1 MRFGVVTLFPD
12 LIGDAIAHGVL
23 SRGLERELIEVR
35 CEDPRAHATDVHRTV
50 DGRPFGGGPGMV
62 MTPAPLTGAIRAMRE
77 ALPEAPV
84 VGLSP
89 QGRVFDQGLARDWA
103 AHGSLVLVAGRYEG
117 IDERVVERELDEE
130 VSLGDFVLSGG
141 EFAALAIID
150 AVARLVPGVLG
161 DERSAMED
169 SFGSDGLLDCPH
181 WTRPE
186 TYEGRTVPA
195 VLLSGDH
202 ARIARWRREQ
212 ALART
217 RARRPELLE
226 RAALDAADRSFLK
239 HLEATERRPGSNGTT
254 DDSGRGKGT

>member
-1 MRFGVVTLFPD
+1 MRFGLVTLFPD
-12 LIGDAIAHGVL
+12 LVRDALSHGVL
-23 SRGLERELIEVR
+23 SRAIERGRIGID
-35 CEDPRAHATDVHRTV
+35 CEDPRTHATDAHRTV

-62 MTPAPLTGAIRAMRE
+62 MTPAPLAGAIRALRGR
-77 ALPEAPV
+77 LPGAEV

-89 QGRVFDQGLARDWA
+89 QGQVFDQATARRWAARD
-103 AHGSLVLVAGRYEG
+103 SLVLVAGRYEG
-117 IDERVVERELDEE
+117 IDERVVESEFDGE

-141 EFAALAIID
+141 EFAALAIVD

-161 DERSAMED
+161 DERSAEED

-186 TYEGRTVPA
+186 TYEGRTVPP

-217 RARRPELLE
+217 RARRPELLG
-226 RAALDAADRSFLK
+226 RAALDEADRIFLR
-239 HLEATERRPGSNGTT
+239 HLETADAARATDNSETGT
-254 DDSGRGKGT
+254 

>member
-1 MRFGVVTLFPD
+1 VRFGVVTLFPE
-12 LIGDAIAHGVL
+12 LIRDALAHGVV
-23 SRGLERELIEVR
+23 SRGLERGRIEVL
-35 CEDPRAHATDVHRTV
+35 CEDPRSHATDTHRTV

-62 MTPAPLTGAIRAMRE
+62 MTPAPLSEAIRAMRE
-77 ALPEAPV
+77 ALPDAPV
-84 VGLSP
+84 IGLSP
-89 QGRVFDQGLARDWA
+89 QGRVFDQGLAREWA
-103 AHGSLVLVAGRYEG
+103 GRGSLVLVAGRYEG
-117 IDERVVERELDEE
+117 IDERVVEREFDEE

-141 EFAALAIID
+141 EFAALAIVD

-161 DERSAMED
+161 HERSAMED

-202 ARIARWRREQ
+202 ARIARWRRER

-217 RARRPELLE
+217 SARRPELLE
-226 RAALDAADRSFLK
+226 RAVLDDADKVFLERLETAGGRSGADDN
-239 HLEATERRPGSNGTT
+239 HS
-254 DDSGRGKGT
+254 DSGRG

>member
-12 LIGDAIAHGVL
+12 LIRDALAHGVL
-23 SRGLERELIEVR
+23 SRGFERERIGLEL
-35 CEDPRAHATDVHRTV
+35 EDPRTYATDVHRTV

-62 MTPAPLTGAIRAMRE
+62 MTPGPLTEAIRAMRRT
-77 ALPEAPV
+77 LPGAPV

-89 QGRVFDQGLARDWA
+89 QGAVFDQRLARRWA
-103 AHGSLVLVAGRYEG
+103 GQGSLVLVAGRYEG

-141 EFAALAIID
+141 EFAALAIVD

-161 DERSAMED
+161 DARSAEED
-169 SFGSDGLLDCPH
+169 SFGKDGLLDCPH

-186 TYEGRTVPA
+186 TYEGRAVPP

-226 RAALDAADRSFLK
+226 RAALDAADKAFLQ
-239 HLEATERRPGSNGTT
+239 HLEAAEARPGDN
-254 DDSGRGKGT
+254 DSGRGT

>member
-1 MRFGVVTLFPD
+1 VRFGVVTLFPE
-12 LIGDAIAHGVL
+12 LIRDALSHGVL
-23 SRGLERELIEVR
+23 SRAIERERIGVE
-35 CEDPRAHATDVHRTV
+35 CEDPRQHATDVHRTV

-62 MTPAPLTGAIRAMRE
+62 MTPAPLGGAIRALQRR
-77 ALPEAPV
+77 LPEAKV

-89 QGRVFDQGLARDWA
+89 QGRTFDQALARQWA
-103 AHGSLVLVAGRYEG
+103 ACGSVVLVAGRYEG
-117 IDERVVERELDEE
+117 IDERVVTEAFDAE

-161 DERSAMED
+161 HQRSAEED

-217 RARRPELLE
+217 RARRPELLD
-226 RAALDAADRSFLK
+226 RAVLDDADRLFLTHLEVADAA
-239 HLEATERRPGSNGTT
+239 PGANNSEMEP
-254 DDSGRGKGT
+254 

>member
-1 MRFGVVTLFPD
+1 
-12 LIGDAIAHGVL
+12 
-23 SRGLERELIEVR
+23 
-35 CEDPRAHATDVHRTV
+35 
-50 DGRPFGGGPGMV
+50 MV
-62 MTPAPLTGAIRAMRE
+62 MAPAPLSASIRALQDR
-77 ALPEAPV
+77 LPAAPV

-89 QGRVFDQGLARDWA
+89 QGRVFDQGLAREWSE
-103 AHGSLVLVAGRYEG
+103 HGSLILVSGRYEG
-117 IDERVVERELDEE
+117 IDERVVEASFDEE

-161 DERSAMED
+161 HSRSAMED
-169 SFGSDGLLDCPH
+169 SFGDDGLLDCPH

-186 TYEGRTVPA
+186 TFAGCTVPA

-217 RARRPELLE
+217 WARRPELLE
-226 RAALDAADRSFLK
+226 KATLDEADRTFLMTLGK
-239 HLEATERRPGSNGTT
+239 ASAEPG
-254 DDSGRGKGT
+254 

>member
-1 MRFGVVTLFPD
+1 VRFGLVTLFPD
-12 LIGDAIAHGVL
+12 LIHDAISHGVL
-23 SRGLERELIEVR
+23 SRGIERERIEVS
-35 CEDPRAHATDVHRTV
+35 CEDPRRHATDVHRTV

-62 MTPAPLTGAIRAMRE
+62 MAPAPLSASIRALQDR
-77 ALPEAPV
+77 LPAAAV

-89 QGRVFDQGLARDWA
+89 QGRVFDQGLAREWSE
-103 AHGSLVLVAGRYEG
+103 HGSLILVSGRYEG
-117 IDERVVERELDEE
+117 IDERVVEAAFDDE

-161 DERSAMED
+161 DARSAMED
-169 SFGSDGLLDCPH
+169 SFGDDGLLDCPH

-186 TYEGRTVPA
+186 TFAGCTVPA

-217 RARRPELLE
+217 WARRPELLE
-226 RAALDAADRSFLK
+226 RATLDEADKAFLMTLGK
-239 HLEATERRPGSNGTT
+239 ASTEPG
-254 DDSGRGKGT
+254 